1 MEDKKSIL
9 RKKAMKL
16 PESPGVYIMKNQN
29 NDVIYVGKS
38 KTLKNRV
45 SQYFG
50 SSSNHNDKVKKMVSN
65 VDNFEYILTD
75 SEFEALVLECSLIKQ
90 YMPKYN
96 ILLKDDKGYSY
107 IKITNE
113 AFPRIKEVKQIED
126 DDSTYLGPYTSSWV
140 VNQTID
146 QAVNIFKLP
155 TCNRKFPR
163 DIGKKRPCLNYYI
176 KKCMAPCMGKV
187 KQKEYNEYV
196 KEAVAFLKG
205 ENVFSIKELT
215 EEMNEL
221 SENLEFEKA
230 AKIRDRIKAIKLI
243 KDKQKVVETKE
254 KEHDVIALA
263 KGENIYC
270 FEVFRFLSGR
280 LCDREEFL
288 VSNIIDE
295 KNARIEFLQQYYS
308 IRDRIPKLIS
318 IDEDIDDKE
327 LLEDW
332 LSKKSGKSVKII
344 NPKRGEK
351 AALINMCKSNAFERV
366 AQNVGRIGKETM
378 ALEEL
383 KKLLSLKK
391 FPSYVEAY
399 DISNT
404 AGSENVGA
412 MVVFKDGRPLKSSYR
427 KFIIKTVEYQDD
439 YSSMKE
445 MITRRFEEYNLHKG
459 ENEGFGRL
467 PDLIL
472 LDGGKGHVSSIKPI
486 IDEMNYDIPVF
497 GMVKGNKHRTR
508 AIAAKGEEISI
519 SSNKL
524 AFDLVTNIQDEVHR
538 FVISFHR
545 KKRSKALLSVTLS
558 NIKGVGEKRS
568 KILLKHFKSI
578 KRISTASLEE
588 LSSVSEINQ
597 AVAKNI
603 YSYFHDN
610 EKD

>member
-1 MEDKKSIL
+1 MEDKKGIL

-38 KTLKNRV
+38 KILKNRV

-96 ILLKDDKGYSY
+96 ILLKDDKGYCY

-113 AFPRIKEVKQIED
+113 AFPRIKEVKQIEN

-140 VNQTID
+140 VSQTID
-146 QAVNIFKLP
+146 QAISIFKLP

-187 KQKEYNEYV
+187 KQSEYNEYV

-230 AKIRDRIKAIKLI
+230 AKIRDRIRAIKSI

-288 VSNIIDE
+288 ISNIIDE

-308 IRDRIPKLIS
+308 IRERVPKLIS

-383 KKLLSLKK
+383 KKLLSLSK

-445 MITRRFEEYNLHKG
+445 MITRRFEEYKLHKG

-472 LDGGKGHVSSIKPI
+472 LDGGKGHVSAIKPI
-486 IDEMNYDIPVF
+486 IDGMNYDIPVF
-497 GMVKGNKHRTR
+497 GMVKDNKHRTR

-558 NIKGVGEKRS
+558 NIKGVGDKRA

-588 LSSVSEINQ
+588 LSSVSEINR

>member
-9 RKKAMKL
+9 RKKAMRL

-96 ILLKDDKGYSY
+96 ILLKDDKGYCY

-126 DDSTYLGPYTSSWV
+126 DGSTYLGPYTSSWV
-140 VNQTID
+140 VSQTID
-146 QAVNIFKLP
+146 QAINIFKLP

-163 DIGKKRPCLNYYI
+163 DVGKKRPCLNYYI

-318 IDEDIDDKE
+318 IDEDINDKE

-497 GMVKGNKHRTR
+497 GMVKDNKHRTR

>member
-96 ILLKDDKGYSY
+96 ILLKDDKGYCY

-126 DDSTYLGPYTSSWV
+126 DGSTYLGPYTSSWV
-140 VNQTID
+140 VSQTID
-146 QAVNIFKLP
+146 QAINIFKLP

-163 DIGKKRPCLNYYI
+163 DVGKKRPCLNYYI

-230 AKIRDRIKAIKLI
+230 AKIRDRIKAIKSI

-318 IDEDIDDKE
+318 IDEDINDKE

-497 GMVKGNKHRTR
+497 GMVKDNKHRTR

>member
-96 ILLKDDKGYSY
+96 ILLKDDKGYCY

-113 AFPRIKEVKQIED
+113 AFPRIKEVKQIKD
-126 DDSTYLGPYTSSWV
+126 DGATYLGPYTSSWV
-140 VNQTID
+140 VSQTID
-146 QAVNIFKLP
+146 QAINIFKLP

-163 DIGKKRPCLNYYI
+163 DVGKKRPCLNYYI

-270 FEVFRFLSGR
+270 FEVFRFLLGR

-497 GMVKGNKHRTR
+497 GMVKDNKHRTR

>member
-96 ILLKDDKGYSY
+96 ILLKDDKGYCY

-126 DDSTYLGPYTSSWV
+126 DGSTYLGPYTSSWV
-140 VNQTID
+140 VSQTID
-146 QAVNIFKLP
+146 QAINIFKLP

-187 KQKEYNEYV
+187 KKGEYNEYV

-230 AKIRDRIKAIKLI
+230 AKIRDRIRAIKSI

-318 IDEDIDDKE
+318 IDEDVDDKE

-332 LSKKSGKSVKII
+332 LSKKSGKNVKII

-351 AALINMCKSNAFERV
+351 AALIKMCKSNAFERV
-366 AQNVGRIGKETM
+366 AQSVGRIGKETM

-404 AGSENVGA
+404 SGSENVGA

-486 IDEMNYDIPVF
+486 IDGMHYDIPVF
-497 GMVKGNKHRTR
+497 GMVKDNKHRTR

-558 NIKGVGEKRS
+558 NIKGVGDKRS

>member
-9 RKKAMKL
+9 RKKAMRL

-96 ILLKDDKGYSY
+96 ILLKDDKGYCY

-126 DDSTYLGPYTSSWV
+126 DGSTYLGPYTSSWV
-140 VNQTID
+140 VSQTID
-146 QAVNIFKLP
+146 QAINIFKLP

-163 DIGKKRPCLNYYI
+163 DVGKKRPCLNYYI

-230 AKIRDRIKAIKLI
+230 AKIRDRIKAIKSI

-318 IDEDIDDKE
+318 IDEDINDKE

-497 GMVKGNKHRTR
+497 GMVKDNKHRTR

>member
-96 ILLKDDKGYSY
+96 ILLKDDKGYCY

-126 DDSTYLGPYTSSWV
+126 DGSTYLGPYTSSWV
-140 VNQTID
+140 VSQTID
-146 QAVNIFKLP
+146 QAINIFKLP

-163 DIGKKRPCLNYYI
+163 DVGKKRPCLNYYI

-318 IDEDIDDKE
+318 IDEDINDKE

-497 GMVKGNKHRTR
+497 GMVKDNKHRTR

>member
-96 ILLKDDKGYSY
+96 ILLKDDKGYCY

-126 DDSTYLGPYTSSWV
+126 DGSTYLGPYTSSWV
-140 VNQTID
+140 VSQTID
-146 QAVNIFKLP
+146 QAINIFKLP

-163 DIGKKRPCLNYYI
+163 DVGKKRPCLNYYI

-230 AKIRDRIKAIKLI
+230 AKIRDRIKAIKSI

-308 IRDRIPKLIS
+308 IRNRIPKLIS

-497 GMVKGNKHRTR
+497 GMVKDNKHRTR

-558 NIKGVGEKRS
+558 NINGVGEKRS

-588 LSSVSEINQ
+588 LLSVSEINQ